1 MEKYCSVSASLT
13 SELVNTVRLVE
24 QESKGAD

>member
-1 MEKYCSVSASLT
+1 MDKYCSVSASLT

-24 QESKGAD
+24 EEDEGTG